1 MQLDEQGYPVM
12 LDMPVP
18 PWLAQDAR
26 RAAAMCPALAL
37 RLTPAGPAPMADT
50 TQRGWVGR
58 ALSGGHAPEAH
69 TIPDL
74 IVSEEWISEILAA
87 RDRDPGEPGDL

>member
-18 PWLAQDAR
+18 PWLEQGAR
-26 RAAAMCPALAL
+26 RAADMCPGLAL
-37 RLTPAGPAPMADT
+37 RLTPASPASPPDT
-50 TQRGWVGR
+50 TERGWVGR
-58 ALSGGHAPEAH
+58 ALSGGHRPEAV

-87 RDRDPGEPGDL
+87 RDPNPGEADDF